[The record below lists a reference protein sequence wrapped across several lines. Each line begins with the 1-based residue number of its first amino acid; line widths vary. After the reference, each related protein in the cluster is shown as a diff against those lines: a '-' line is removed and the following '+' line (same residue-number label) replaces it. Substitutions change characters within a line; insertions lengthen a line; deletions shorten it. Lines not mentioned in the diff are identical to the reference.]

1 VIIVVKKI
9 IPRSNNSAPEI
20 AKLQSKLN
28 KAHEFIK
35 KLQRHN
41 SQLQD
46 RVTHLENQQSR
57 SQNPK
62 RRMPINSRER
72 LLFRRAVARKKRRVR
87 LAAMSSLVLLGIGG
101 AAIAVNR
108 LFFSPPV
115 TPPVASS
122 SVTVPVPVKVS
133 SSASIPPSP
142 TVTATRLTRATLVYS
157 PSQPPDLKQ
166 SAKLQS
172 IVDSAVNL
180 AKKKGLPTN
189 KLAITLIDAKNK
201 EIAGYRPNEP
211 RYPASIVKMF
221 WLVEFYAQKEAGILS
236 EDPATTKQ
244 INNMIKYSDNDDSA
258 FILDK
263 ISDAKSQPTLSRDK
277 FKAWLQKRLYVNNF
291 FAKAG
296 YKNININQ
304 KAYPVYAQNLSSPRG
319 SELQI
324 RQVPNLP
331 QKNLIT
337 TNHVARLIYEICF
350 TKEAVSPAAS
360 AKMCNLLTRD
370 LKPEVWKKQT
380 QGFHPIYGLLGQ
392 AFPNS
397 DITFASKA
405 GGTST
410 TRSDAAF
417 ISTKDGRVAYTLAV
431 FGNDR
436 AYAGNGSILPQISR
450 LVFDKMKAR
459 ESQ

>member
-1 VIIVVKKI
+1 MKKI
-9 IPRSNNSAPEI
+9 IPRNNNSTPEI

-28 KAHEFIK
+28 KAREFVR
-35 KLQRHN
+35 KLQHRN

-46 RVTHLENQQSR
+46 RVTQLENQQSR

-72 LLFRRAVARKKRRVR
+72 LLFRRTAARKKRRVR

-101 AAIAVNR
+101 SAIAVNR
-108 LFFSPPV
+108 LFFSPSI

-122 SVTVPVPVKVS
+122 SVTVPIVPVTVS
-133 SSASIPPSP
+133 SSAPPISPSP
-142 TVTATRLTRATLVYS
+142 RTTATRLTRATLVYS
-157 PSQPPDLKQ
+157 PSQPPDLKK
-166 SAKLQS
+166 SEELQS

-180 AKKKGLPTN
+180 AKKKGLPIN

-201 EIAGYRPNEP
+201 EIAEYRADEP

-221 WLVEFYAQKEAGILS
+221 WLVAFYAQKEAGILS

-277 FKAWLQKRLYVNNF
+277 FKAWLQKRLHVNNF

-417 ISTKDGRVAYTLAV
+417 VITKDGKVAYTLAV
-431 FGNDR
+431 FGNDS

-450 LVFDKMKAR
+450 LVFDKMEAR
-459 ESQ
+459 QSQ